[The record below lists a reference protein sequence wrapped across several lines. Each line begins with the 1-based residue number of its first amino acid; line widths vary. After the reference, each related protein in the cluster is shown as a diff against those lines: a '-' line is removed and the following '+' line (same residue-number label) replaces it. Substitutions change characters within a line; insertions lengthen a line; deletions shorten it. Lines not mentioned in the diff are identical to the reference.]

1 MDEEE
6 YREPM
11 SPILKYFLIFV
22 GVVLVI
28 ALFVIFAIRAGHPT
42 ANIIDGTTI
51 SKNVDCK
58 LIHRLPDPEC
68 TPGIIIAVPKIGLCS
83 ADYPSTMII
92 EDVIALDVYRRYG
105 ITDMSNWTITTL
117 IPVMLGGSVDE
128 ANLYPLSDD
137 YPGYAERVKAAS
149 ALREQVCNQGMP
161 IEVAQDIIRN
171 SWQDKP
177 TLYR

>member
-6 YREPM
+6 YVEPM
-11 SPILKYFLIFV
+11 SPILKYFLIFL

-42 ANIIDGTTI
+42 ANIVDGTTV
-51 SKNVDCK
+51 SKNVECK
-58 LIHRLPDPEC
+58 LTHRLPDPEC
-68 TPGIIIAVPKIGLCS
+68 TPGVILPVPHIGMCSENYPQSLII
-83 ADYPSTMII
+83 D
-92 EDVIALDVYRRYG
+92 DFIALNVYRRYG
-105 ITDMSNWTITTL
+105 ITDIDNWTLVTL

-128 ANLYPLSDD
+128 ENVYPLSDD
-137 YPGYAERVKAAS
+137 YPGYNERAKATL
-149 ALREQVCNQGMP
+149 ALRDQVCNGNMP

-177 TLYR
+177 TLYE

>member
-6 YREPM
+6 QVEPM
-11 SPILKYFLIFV
+11 SPILKYFLIFL

-28 ALFVIFAIRAGHPT
+28 AIFVVFAIRAGHPT
-42 ANIIDGTTI
+42 ANIVNGTTMSRNI
-51 SKNVDCK
+51 ECK
-58 LIHRLPDPEC
+58 LTHRLPDPEC
-68 TPGIIIAVPKIGLCS
+68 TPGIILAVPKMGLCS

-92 EDVIALDVYRRYG
+92 SNIAALDVYRRYG
-105 ITDMSNWTITTL
+105 ITDTSNWTITTL

-128 ANLYPLSDD
+128 ENLYPISDD
-137 YPGYAERVKAAS
+137 YPGYAERVKATA

-177 TLYR
+177 TLYQ